1 MFGIYNL
8 LSLICGIAAVL
19 LSLMGLF
26 LKKKSLFSY
35 LGASSGMIALCSQ
48 VAAYNTLVKKR
59 DWSALMDT
67 SDFTLF
73 AAVAL
78 AVITIVLNF
87 IILVKRK

>member
-8 LSLICGIAAVL
+8 LSLFFGIAAVSF
-19 LSLMGLF
+19 SLIGLF
-26 LKKKSLFSY
+26 SKKKRLFSY
-35 LGASSGMIALCSQ
+35 LGMSSGMIALCSQ
-48 VAAYNTLVKKR
+48 IAAYNVLVKKE

-73 AAVAL
+73 AAAAL
-78 AVITIVLNF
+78 AVITMVLNF

>member
-8 LSLICGIAAVL
+8 LSLIFGITAVL
-19 LSLMGLF
+19 FSLIGLF
-26 LKKKSLFSY
+26 LKKKRLFSY
-35 LGASSGMIALCSQ
+35 LGTSSGMIALCGQ
-48 VAAYNTLVKKR
+48 IAAYNVLVKKG

-87 IILVKRK
+87 MVLVKRK